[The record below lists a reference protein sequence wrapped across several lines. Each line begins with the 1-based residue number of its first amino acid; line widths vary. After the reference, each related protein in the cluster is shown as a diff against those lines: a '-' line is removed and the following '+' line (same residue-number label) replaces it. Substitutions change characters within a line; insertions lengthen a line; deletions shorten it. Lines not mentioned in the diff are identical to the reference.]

1 MGVVGMRLLAAAY
14 MMMTTSAVNTQ
25 RFHELFR
32 IFFSRLENYS
42 GSSHH
47 SQRALQGDT
56 TVVASA
62 TNDNRKTRE
71 TTVGLDIHFTQKL
84 ILVTTRTSCRHRNGG
99 NDGKNS
105 SNKRSST

>member
-14 MMMTTSAVNTQ
+14 MMMTTSAVNTTFS
-25 RFHELFR
+25 RTFSY
-32 IFFSRLENYS
+32 FFSRLENYS

-62 TNDNRKTRE
+62 TNDNRITRE